1 MRCILIITTLCT
13 ATLGIDTRALG
24 RTDSD
29 RSSLFSPSTNTP
41 PSQSNDNV
49 TLGALESSMDILLR
63 FQSEITKEQNAD
75 QIDEQRRISD
85 CNNTMF
91 KYLQQIATVKEAVGE
106 LLPSEDYKKVSD
118 SLNLAI
124 KNIRSHYVNATD
136 WVKHVKVAYAHTT
149 KELELANNK
158 LQDMNI
164 RHDSVTNTLKDLVKS
179 VDNHK
184 NKKIKGTAPGE
195 TDRISSLIQLTSNLM
210 NNIKYKSVRN
220 DNKPRMKQYINSL
233 LEISIANIN
242 GGWHDEVT
250 RLSNSISRAVQES
263 KIVRAKPIE
272 LKVEELK
279 KQVAVDV
286 TALKNALDAQSKTS
300 EALLTAKHS
309 MGIIEARSKESDVR
323 RLQYSRATKEAT
335 LKLNQINN
343 KCDQEY
349 SEFKSIN
356 DANSDSLSTIN
367 EFLSVLMDEKNT
379 QEKKL
384 EEAVAILN

>member
-1 MRCILIITTLCT
+1 
-13 ATLGIDTRALG
+13 
-24 RTDSD
+24 
-29 RSSLFSPSTNTP
+29 
-41 PSQSNDNV
+41 
-49 TLGALESSMDILLR
+49 
-63 FQSEITKEQNAD
+63 
-75 QIDEQRRISD
+75 
-85 CNNTMF
+85 
-91 KYLQQIATVKEAVGE
+91 
-106 LLPSEDYKKVSD
+106 
-118 SLNLAI
+118 
-124 KNIRSHYVNATD
+124 
-136 WVKHVKVAYAHTT
+136 
-149 KELELANNK
+149 
-158 LQDMNI
+158 
-164 RHDSVTNTLKDLVKS
+164 
-179 VDNHK
+179 
-184 NKKIKGTAPGE
+184 
-195 TDRISSLIQLTSNLM
+195 M